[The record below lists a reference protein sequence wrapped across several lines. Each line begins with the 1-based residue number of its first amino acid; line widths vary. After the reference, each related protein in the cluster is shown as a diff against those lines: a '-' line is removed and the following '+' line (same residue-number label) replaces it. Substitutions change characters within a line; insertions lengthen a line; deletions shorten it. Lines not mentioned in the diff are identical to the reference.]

1 MIGMIPLLI
10 TAMIIIGIV
19 VLSTKAMK
27 RTINRKGKISYSHRV
42 LWIFSGYVAI
52 LLICVVLAAIQPAK
66 IVEGR
71 EKVDSG
77 ELESE
82 SLNLYEAVKE
92 GKINQVDKKLIR
104 KQWQFTVTG
113 KKLSIA
119 FDNDE
124 YQNISIIVERKQTN
138 DGTLEA
144 VFYKT
149 SSSVNGMEI
158 SELAN
163 PPGLTLTGDSLTIKN
178 PKASKLAFTEFS
190 SPFSVSQF
198 TGEASLFDH
207 DTDITHGQSILYL
220 RIPKDLE
227 LLDQSNQD
235 IQFVE

>member
-1 MIGMIPLLI
+1 MGMLTTLI
-10 TAMIIIGIV
+10 AAIIIICIV
-19 VLSTKAMK
+19 VFSIKTMK
-27 RTINRKGKISYSHRV
+27 RTINQKGKISYSHRV
-42 LWIFSGYVAI
+42 LWIFSGYVAV
-52 LLICVVLAAIQPAK
+52 LLICVVLAAVHPAK
-66 IVEGR
+66 IVEGQK
-71 EKVDSG
+71 KVDSG
-77 ELESE
+77 ESERE

-113 KKLSIA
+113 EPLTIA

-124 YQNISIIVERKQTN
+124 YQNISIVVERKQTN
-138 DGTLEA
+138 DGTLEV

-158 SELAN
+158 AELAN

-178 PKASKLAFTEFS
+178 SKASNLAFTQFS

-227 LLDQSNQD
+227 LHDQSNQD